1 MTLTCFQLLGG
12 VYLGGY
18 VLLSP
23 LTLALAYTFA
33 QEDPYRQMSY
43 IVITFQAKW
52 LPLVML
58 AMTFVMDSPGAALV
72 QSSGLVAAH
81 AYEFVFKIWPEY
93 GGGRKLISTPR
104 FVANWF
110 APAAGTASRRGA
122 GTAYAARPPSG
133 AQNTSQTQGGSG
145 GGWAS
150 GFSGGNWGERG
161 PGRRLG

>member
-1 MTLTCFQLLGG
+1 M
-12 VYLGGY
+12 
-18 VLLSP
+18 LLSP

-33 QEDPYRQMSY
+33 QEDPHRQMSY
-43 IVITFQAKW
+43 IIITFQAKW

-58 AMTFVMDSPGAALV
+58 AMTFVMESPGSALV

-81 AYEFVFKIWPEY
+81 AYEFIFRIWPEV
-93 GGGRKLISTPR
+93 GGGRRFIETPL
-104 FVANWF
+104 FVKRWF
-110 APAAGTASRRGA
+110 APAAGTAQRRGA

-133 AQNTSQTQGGSG
+133 AQNVPSRQGGSG

-150 GFSGGNWGERG
+150 GFSGGGGDWNDRG